1 MDERLTDEEYDRL
14 LSRLLLLTAVREGYR
29 DWGGRGHVYAS
40 VSCVTFDPEKNK
52 MMNEQKLLGFCV
64 SSLLS

>member
-14 LSRLLLLTAVREGYR
+14 LSRLLSLTAVREGYR
-29 DWGGRGHVYAS
+29 DWGGWGHVYAS